1 MRSSMTRQLESRS
14 SYALHSSAPAAIR
27 MEILNSLAQMDSY
40 LYWKA
45 VGAVEG
51 DVLHRSPVADNR
63 VMAPYSPKREE
74 VGIRALLPLAGSGLF
89 LRIFADSISFRRF

>member
-1 MRSSMTRQLESRS
+1 MTRQLESRS

-27 MEILNSLAQMDSY
+27 MAILLFSSLAQMDSY

-89 LRIFADSISFRRF
+89 LRIFADSISFPRF